1 MVAVAVMKNRAVKLR
16 LRLIDPSLMKTTYMP
31 LGIDRGPAPAF
42 IFGNYPGPAFSKIIK
57 GFGLRKNC
65 PLRIYT
71 KKISAHFRVSYE
83 ADATFFRIDLS
94 LLVFELWAF
103 EVFDFIKGFGLRKI
117 LLPSNLYT
125 G

>member
-65 PLRIYT
+65 PLRICT
-71 KKISAHFRVSYE
+71 KKIFGSFYRVSYE
-83 ADATFFRIDLS
+83 TDATFFRIDLS

-103 EVFDFIKGFGLRKI
+103 EVFVFI
-117 LLPSNLYT
+117 
-125 G
+125 